1 MKFLVD
7 AQLPPALAD
16 WLRDQGHD
24 AVHAMNSVGLDA
36 PDSALWDIARREGR
50 IIVTKDRDFA
60 IWASARRTGPQ
71 VVWLRLGNAT
81 TRSLLKWLEPLW
93 PSIQSRLEEGA
104 HLVEVRA

>member
-24 AVHAMNSVGLDA
+24 AVHAMHSVGVDA
-36 PDSALWDIARREGR
+36 PDSAIWASAQREGR
-50 IIVTKDRDFA
+50 SIVTKDRDFA

-71 VVWLRLGNAT
+71 IVWIRLGNAT
-81 TRSLLKWLEPLW
+81 TRSLLTWLEPRW
-93 PSIQSRLEEGA
+93 PSIQDRLADGV